1 MSRVPLK
8 DFAKDEVMKLYG
20 LAGDTLIQH
29 LSKPCLDSAFGKD
42 GIFEI
47 HSLQK
52 YYVVLKL
59 LL

>member
-42 GIFEI
+42 GI
-47 HSLQK
+47 
-52 YYVVLKL
+52 
-59 LL
+59 